1 MSLKKHFQGWKD
13 GQEVKSIAYSDFWLR
28 NQSVL
33 TKEPDGIPGPHT
45 VGHNHVWLQIQHPT
59 RPPWTAD
66 MHLVHRHIFR
76 TNTYIPS

>member
-1 MSLKKHFQGWKD
+1 MSLKKHFQGWRD

-45 VGHNHVWLQIQHPT
+45 VGHNHV
-59 RPPWTAD
+59 
-66 MHLVHRHIFR
+66 
-76 TNTYIPS
+76 